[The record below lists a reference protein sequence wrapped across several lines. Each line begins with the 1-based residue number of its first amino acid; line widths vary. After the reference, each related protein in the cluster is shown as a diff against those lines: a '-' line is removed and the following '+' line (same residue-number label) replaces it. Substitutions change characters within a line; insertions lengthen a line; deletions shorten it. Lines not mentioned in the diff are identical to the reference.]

1 MNKPLANDALTDN
14 LRKAQ
19 TYLSRFKNGPVPHRI
34 AGESVTGAE
43 TFENYDPTD
52 NSVLCNVSSGGAAEI
67 DRAARFPARFV
78 IARQLQFG
86 LGEEFARVCKVRCH
100 R

>member
-43 TFENYDPTD
+43 TF
-52 NSVLCNVSSGGAAEI
+52 
-67 DRAARFPARFV
+67 
-78 IARQLQFG
+78 
-86 LGEEFARVCKVRCH
+86 
-100 R
+100 

>member
-19 TYLSRFKNGPVPHRI
+19 TYLARFKSGPVPHRI

-67 DRAARFPARFV
+67 DRAARAAEEAFKVWRAVP
-78 IARQLQFG
+78 
-86 LGEEFARVCKVRCH
+86 GEKR
-100 R
+100 